1 MSERTAAAAALKGI
15 ARIEAGARQRSR
27 RPTGC
32 LWAFAGWQLVLVP
45 TVLLWHGRTG
55 TLVSTLANAVVV
67 MALSAFAVRQP
78 VTPRGHARRYLR
90 AIGAWAAAYVL
101 SLALGLTVLADSTAF
116 VAGAALLCALPPAAA
131 AWREG
136 RAA

>member
-1 MSERTAAAAALKGI
+1 MTEQAAAAAALKGI

-27 RPTGC
+27 RLTGC

-45 TVLLWHGRTG
+45 TVVLWHGRTG
-55 TLVSTLANAVVV
+55 TLVSTVANAVVV
-67 MALSAFAVRQP
+67 MALSAFATRQP
-78 VTPRGHARRYLR
+78 AVPRGHGRRYLG

-101 SLALGLTVLADSTAF
+101 SLALGLTLFADSTAF
-116 VAGAALLCALPPAAA
+116 AAAAALLCALPPAAA
-131 AWREG
+131 AWREV